1 MTVNLS
7 SVRVVNKDSFLRK
20 EENMSNYSCVECG
33 YEIVPNDCG
42 KCGSVLEYKTIT
54 KDDGSN
60 VNVSECPKGC
70 GRIKSPMCHG
80 QDMVIVG

>member
-1 MTVNLS
+1 MTGNLLT
-7 SVRVVNKDSFLRK
+7 VRVVNNVGFLK
-20 EENMSNYSCVECG
+20 EGKMSNYSCVECG

-42 KCGSVLEYKTIT
+42 KCGSVLEYTTIT

-80 QDMVIVG
+80 QDMVVVS